1 MAGRS
6 RGTRAVNVLGELL
19 ITVGVLVGLFVFY
32 LLYWTGVSTG
42 RVQSQAS
49 DDLRSAWAAEA
60 ELADG
65 GSAAS
70 ADGGGAP
77 GDPAVGTRERWG

>member
-19 ITVGVLVGLFVFY
+19 ITVGVLVGLFVFD
-32 LLYWTGVSTG
+32 LDWTGVSTG

-77 GDPAVGTRERWG
+77 GYPAVGTRERWG